1 MELLIEPC
9 DILVRPRS
17 NREYGLLMSYF
28 KRKKVRSYALSRG
41 ATEDIGLAESMR
53 DVDLSDTVSRE
64 KIMSTLHA

>member
-1 MELLIEPC
+1 MELIIEPC

-53 DVDLSDTVSRE
+53 NTDLSERVSEDR
-64 KIMSTLHA
+64 ILSILRS